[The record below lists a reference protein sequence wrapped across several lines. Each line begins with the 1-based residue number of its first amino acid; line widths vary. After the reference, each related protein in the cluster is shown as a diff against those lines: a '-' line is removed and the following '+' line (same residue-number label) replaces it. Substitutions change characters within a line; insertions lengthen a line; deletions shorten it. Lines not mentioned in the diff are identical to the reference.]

1 MVLSINDNN
10 SNLYHIIYKF
20 YDKMGLFSTDNNVYI
35 LSNLSNKIELL
46 NETFIEINT
55 NSNQFFDEQVI
66 ITQTLESNLD
76 ILSEA
81 DNELIDIKSKID
93 FKNLYI
99 RLQNYEYFDVN
110 MDDIV

>member
-10 SNLYHIIYKF
+10 SNLYHTIYKF
-20 YDKMGLFSTDNNVYI
+20 YDKMGLFSTDNNVYT
-35 LSNLSNKIELL
+35 LTNLSNKIELL

-55 NSNQFFDEQVI
+55 NSNQFFAERVI
-66 ITQTLESNLD
+66 ITRTIESNLD
-76 ILSEA
+76 ILSKA
-81 DNELIDIKSKID
+81 DNELIDVKSKTD
-93 FKNLYI
+93 FKNLHL